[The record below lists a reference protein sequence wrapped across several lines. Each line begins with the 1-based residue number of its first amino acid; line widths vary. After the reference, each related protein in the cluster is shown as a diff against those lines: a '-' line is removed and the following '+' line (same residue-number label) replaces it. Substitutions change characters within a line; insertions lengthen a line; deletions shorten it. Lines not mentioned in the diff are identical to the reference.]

1 MNVGLEF
8 GGTGRSISSTPIATV
23 GGHTSV
29 PQPGF
34 DDVLFCKSREDGT
47 DSWWG
52 EGWKGW

>member
-23 GGHTSV
+23 GGHTSD